1 MAGRLD
7 GRVAV
12 VTGGANGIGRAC
24 CVRFA
29 EEGADIVVADI
40 LDTAETIA
48 LVKEVGR
55 EALSCHL
62 DATSRADNEA
72 MAQSAKERFGR
83 IDVLVT
89 AAGVLHADYVSGDL
103 ERDRRM
109 IEEAVSTIGQPGAGI
124 TALDPAQWQ
133 KILDINL
140 TGTMLAVKAVVPTMI
155 DQKSGS
161 IVTIASIAA
170 KRPEAGPIAY
180 SVSKA
185 GVWMLTKQ
193 LAGSGRLGR
202 PRERDRARL
211 HRDEHDEGG
220 ARSRRGEADVADAGS
235 DGPGRPTGR
244 DREHGALPGLG
255 RILLLHRGDPAP
267 GRRLLHG
274 VSSRTGPAD
283 WARLSRRCES
293 SRSIP
298 ASCRQS
304 WPASSARNA
313 SPSKRTC
320 ASSRGSG

>member
-1 MAGRLD
+1 MSGRLD

-29 EEGADIVVADI
+29 EEGADVAVADI

-48 LVKEVGR
+48 LVKERGR

-193 LAGSGRLGR
+193 LARDLGASGVRVN
-202 PRERDRARL
+202 AI
-211 HRDEHDEGG
+211 
-220 ARSRRGEADVADAGS
+220 
-235 DGPGRPTGR
+235 GPGFIETNMTRA
-244 DREHGALPGLG
+244 ALDLDVVKQM
-255 RILLLHRGDPAP
+255 LLMQVPMG
-267 GRRLLHG
+267 
-274 VSSRTGPAD
+274 RTGMPEEIANTALFLASD
-283 WARLSRRCES
+283 ES
-293 SRSIP
+293 SYFTGEILHP
-298 ASCRQS
+298 DGGFY
-304 WPASSARNA
+304 
-313 SPSKRTC
+313 TE
-320 ASSRGSG
+320 

>member
-1 MAGRLD
+1 MAGRVD

-193 LAGSGRLGR
+193 LARDLGASGVRVN
-202 PRERDRARL
+202 AI
-211 HRDEHDEGG
+211 
-220 ARSRRGEADVADAGS
+220 
-235 DGPGRPTGR
+235 GPGFIETNMTRAALDLDVVKQMLLMQVPMGR
-244 DREHGALPGLG
+244 AGMPEEIANTALFLAS
-255 RILLLHRGDPAP
+255 D
-267 GRRLLHG
+267 
-274 VSSRTGPAD
+274 
-283 WARLSRRCES
+283 ES
-293 SRSIP
+293 SYFTGEILHP
-298 ASCRQS
+298 DGGFY
-304 WPASSARNA
+304 
-313 SPSKRTC
+313 TE
-320 ASSRGSG
+320 